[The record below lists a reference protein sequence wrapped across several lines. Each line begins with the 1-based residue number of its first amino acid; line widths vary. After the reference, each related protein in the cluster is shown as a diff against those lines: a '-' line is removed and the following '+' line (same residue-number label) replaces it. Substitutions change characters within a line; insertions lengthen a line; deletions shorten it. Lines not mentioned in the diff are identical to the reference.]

1 MARDS
6 DGRHPIQ
13 PRRHRGAR
21 EGRSRRPVTTQHA
34 AVNTAVGY
42 LSASDKRVIVG
53 LGADTVATQVEIRW
67 PSGIVQSFQ
76 HVKAG
81 QTLVATEPER

>member
-1 MARDS
+1 
-6 DGRHPIQ
+6 
-13 PRRHRGAR
+13 
-21 EGRSRRPVTTQHA
+21 
-34 AVNTAVGY
+34 
-42 LSASDKRVIVG
+42 VIVG